1 MKAESGFQLRGHRIL
16 KSHFSIND
24 AFDEEKCIEK
34 IHLEPQLAL
43 KYEKISDKGD
53 VTVFFSFKI
62 VDKNAPFMIDLVL
75 AGDFRV
81 TGDALENK
89 DALER
94 LAHINCAACLFP
106 FVREYLADITRKGG
120 FPILYLPSM
129 NFVEFY
135 KESTKSIC
143 KE

>member
-1 MKAESGFQLRGHRIL
+1 MKSESGFQLKEHRIL
-16 KSHFSIND
+16 KSHFSINED
-24 AFDEEKCIEK
+24 LDEDEGIEK
-34 IHLEPQLAL
+34 IQLKPQLAL
-43 KYEKISDKGD
+43 KYEKTSDEGD
-53 VTVFFSFKI
+53 ITVFFSFKI
-62 VDKNAPFMIDLVL
+62 VDNDAPFMINLVL

-81 TGDALENK
+81 TGDALEDK

-94 LAHINCAACLFP
+94 LTHINCAACLFP
-106 FVREYLADITRKGG
+106 FVREYVADITRRGG

-135 KESTKSIC
+135 KESIKNIC